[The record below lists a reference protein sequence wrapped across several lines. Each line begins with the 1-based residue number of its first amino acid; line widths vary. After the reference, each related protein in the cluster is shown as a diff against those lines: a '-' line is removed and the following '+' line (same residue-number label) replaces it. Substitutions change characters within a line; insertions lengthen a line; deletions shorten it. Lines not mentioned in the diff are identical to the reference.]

1 MTFRRNPRRQLNGNN
16 GNLEFRVMKRKL
28 ILLGLLVGLFLVS
41 PLVAQAQVHVER
53 SSEIVSISGKQY
65 YMHHVKRGET
75 LYSISRAYQVTEAE
89 ILKMNPEIN
98 DLGLQADMV
107 IGIPVVIV
115 DEPEPNTP
123 SVSVRPISE
132 DDECG
137 DGYIIHTAKE
147 VWKTKHFVREWGVD
161 EDEFRLLN
169 PSVGSRIF
177 PGQKVLVPMPG
188 VHAGDTLI
196 PVAPIPEVE
205 EDTVVAEQPDTSHF
219 ELSTEKPMECYAS
232 SANANKLYRVAL
244 LVPLY
249 LNDIEKLDLSKDRIE
264 KTKSVRAL
272 KFLQFYEGF
281 MMAAD
286 SLTEHYGM
294 RLELTVIDVSEN
306 VAGAQMA
313 VNQLRN
319 EPVDLI
325 VGPFFSKSFAVVQEY
340 ALQHNIMIVNP
351 MSERGSILAG
361 APNVVKLKPSAQ
373 AMASELAGLIK
384 TQYPKAKVTLLVE
397 NGQSD
402 SAVVNLLERTLRGS
416 VSPEVQLSN
425 AEMLEMIAKESLRRN
440 MGKKTLSTLEV
451 EGQIFSTRALEE
463 NPDGVIYFEN
473 PIRRFSSSES
483 NINTLKNELSS
494 ARDNVLVA
502 YGNDI
507 VFATTIL
514 NNINK
519 SAQKYPITLV
529 GLPNWADYDNL
540 LVENLL
546 NMNAIYFDD
555 HFVNYNDSVVMNFV
569 DGFREKYN
577 CDPMPYAF
585 EGFDVGWYF
594 MNVLMRYGS
603 HALDCLPY
611 YHLPLLSTRYYF
623 GKSGYNDGLE
633 NRYWNIYQYDNQF
646 IELRPIMIHDEE
658 EE

>member
-1 MTFRRNPRRQLNGNN
+1 
-16 GNLEFRVMKRKL
+16 MKRKL
-28 ILLGLLVGLFLVS
+28 IILSLLVGLFLVL
-41 PLVAQAQVHVER
+41 PMVAQAQVVIER
-53 SSEIVSISGKQY
+53 STEIVSISGKQY

-75 LYSISRAYQVTEAE
+75 LYSLSKAYHVTEAE
-89 ILKMNPEIN
+89 IIKLNPEIN
-98 DLGLQADMV
+98 ELGLQADMV

-115 DEPEPNTP
+115 DEPQPEKP
-123 SVSVRPISE
+123 SVSALPISE
-132 DDECG
+132 DDEVG

-147 VWKTKHFVREWGVD
+147 VWKTKRFVSEWGID
-161 EDEFRLLN
+161 EDEFRMLN

-177 PGQKVLVPMPG
+177 EGQKVLIPMPG

-196 PVAPIPEVE
+196 PVSPISVVE
-205 EDTVVAEQPDTSHF
+205 EDTVIAENPDTRPF
-219 ELSTEKPMECYAS
+219 ELPSEMPMECYAS
-232 SANANKLYRVAL
+232 SANANKMYRVAL

-249 LNDIEKLDLSKDRIE
+249 LNDIEKLDLSKERIE
-264 KTKSVRAL
+264 KTKSARVL

-286 SLTEHYGM
+286 SLTEYYGL
-294 RLELTVIDVSEN
+294 RLELTVIDVNEN
-306 VAGAQMA
+306 VAGAQEA
-313 VNQLRN
+313 VNQLRS

-325 VGPFFSKSFAVVQEY
+325 VGPFFSRSFAVVQEY
-340 ALQHNIMIVNP
+340 AQQHNIMIVNP
-351 MSERGSILAG
+351 MSERESILAG
-361 APNVVKLKPSAQ
+361 APNVLKLKPSAQ
-373 AMASELAGLIK
+373 AMATELADMIK
-384 TQYPKAKVTLLVE
+384 MHYPKAKVTLLVE
-397 NGQSD
+397 NSMGD
-402 SAVVNLLERTLRGS
+402 SAVVNAIERALREA
-416 VSPEVQLSN
+416 VAPEVQLSN
-425 AEMLEMIAKESLRRN
+425 AEMLEMIAKESRRRN

-451 EGQIFSTRALEE
+451 EGQIFSTRVLQE

-473 PIRRFSSSES
+473 PMLRLSSSES
-483 NINTLKNELSS
+483 NISTIKNGLSS
-494 ARDNVLVA
+494 ARDNVLIA
-502 YGNDI
+502 YGSDI

-529 GLPNWADYDNL
+529 GLPNWTEHDNL

-555 HFVNYNDSVVMNFV
+555 HFVNFNDSIVMDFV
-569 DGFREKYN
+569 DSFREKYD

-594 MNVLMRYGS
+594 MNALMRYGS

-623 GKSGYNDGLE
+623 GKSRNNDGLE
-633 NRYWNIYQYDNQF
+633 NRYWNIYQYDNQL
-646 IELRPIMIHDEE
+646 IELKPIMIHSEE